1 MSQVQVLSP
10 SVSPQQ
16 PPKVRDGWAIRVV
29 TDPEQL
35 AGDQAAWA
43 DLARHAVE
51 VNSFYEPWYFL
62 AATRSQVAT
71 AARWQILV
79 LEHTEKSRTQWV
91 GFFPFR
97 VIGSRWSPQG
107 QSLQLVIHDQSYLSS
122 PLVRRGFVP
131 EVLDQLFKHLRQD
144 SSSPGVMHW
153 PLCAVDGPI
162 YQGLVDI
169 VRRDLLS
176 TFVRESYNRALLKT
190 WKGPNSDEVCQDYL
204 LQSLGGHHFR
214 DIRRQRRRLN
224 EAGELEFQT
233 LENQAEVPIWTE
245 WFLQLE
251 AAGWK
256 GREGTALA
264 STAHTRRFAHEMIQS
279 GFEQGRVEMVGL
291 FQRGEPL
298 ALKLNLISETGSF
311 SYKIAY
317 NEEFAKLSPGVQM
330 EVDYVRHFQ
339 TTGREWIDSC
349 AVADHSMINRIW
361 AERRTMQDLQISVG
375 HWKSDLLLSA
385 MPLARSALR
394 TARRVKRALKS
405 FVTRKPET
413 SSPKN

>member
-10 SVSPQQ
+10 SVSPQ

-35 AGDQAAWA
+35 ASDQAAWA
-43 DLARHAVE
+43 DLARHAAE

-62 AATRSQVAT
+62 AAVRSQVASS
-71 AARWQILV
+71 ARWQILV
-79 LEHTEKSRTQWV
+79 LEHTEKSQTQWV

-97 VIGSRWSPQG
+97 VTGSRWSPAG
-107 QSLQLVIHDQSYLSS
+107 QKLQLVIHDQSYLST

-131 EVLDQLFKHLRQD
+131 EVLDQLFHYLRQD
-144 SSSPGVMHW
+144 SSGPGVMHW

-162 YQGLVDI
+162 YQGLVNV
-169 VRRDLLS
+169 VRRDLLA
-176 TFVRESYNRALLKT
+176 TFVRESYNRALLKP
-190 WKGPNSDEVCQDYL
+190 WKGPNTDEVCQDYL

-264 STAHTRRFAHEMIQS
+264 STANTRRFAHEMIQS

-361 AERRTMQDLQISVG
+361 AERRTIQDLQISIG
-375 HWKSDLLLSA
+375 HWKSDLILSA

-394 TARRVKRALKS
+394 TARRVKRAVKR
-405 FVTRKPET
+405 FVTRKPQT
-413 SSPKN
+413 APPQN

>member
-1 MSQVQVLSP
+1 
-10 SVSPQQ
+10 
-16 PPKVRDGWAIRVV
+16 
-29 TDPEQL
+29 
-35 AGDQAAWA
+35 
-43 DLARHAVE
+43 
-51 VNSFYEPWYFL
+51 
-62 AATRSQVAT
+62 
-71 AARWQILV
+71 
-79 LEHTEKSRTQWV
+79 
-91 GFFPFR
+91 
-97 VIGSRWSPQG
+97 
-107 QSLQLVIHDQSYLSS
+107 
-122 PLVRRGFVP
+122 
-131 EVLDQLFKHLRQD
+131 
-144 SSSPGVMHW
+144 
-153 PLCAVDGPI
+153 
-162 YQGLVDI
+162 
-169 VRRDLLS
+169 
-176 TFVRESYNRALLKT
+176 
-190 WKGPNSDEVCQDYL
+190 
-204 LQSLGGHHFR
+204 
-214 DIRRQRRRLN
+214 
-224 EAGELEFQT
+224 
-233 LENQAEVPIWTE
+233 
-245 WFLQLE
+245 
-251 AAGWK
+251 
-256 GREGTALA
+256 
-264 STAHTRRFAHEMIQS
+264 MIQS

-413 SSPKN
+413 SPPKN